1 MQGLAETI
9 NKKIS
14 VSKQEE
20 KYLKNDFLKNSEAL
34 GYKKE
39 VVAGALFNC
48 KKEEL
53 TKVEFEKLIK
63 DFLERE
69 VK

>member
-1 MQGLAETI
+1 MAETI

-53 TKVEFEKLIK
+53 TKSEFEKAIK
-63 DFLERE
+63 EFLERE

>member
-1 MQGLAETI
+1 M
-9 NKKIS
+9 
-14 VSKQEE
+14 
-20 KYLKNDFLKNSEAL
+20 
-34 GYKKE
+34 

-53 TKVEFEKLIK
+53 TKSEFEKLIK

>member
-1 MQGLAETI
+1 MQGLAETN
-9 NKKIS
+9 NKKIN

-20 KYLKNDFLKNSEAL
+20 KYSKEDFLKNSEAL

>member
-1 MQGLAETI
+1 MRELAETI
-9 NKKIS
+9 NKKTNI
-14 VSKQEE
+14 SKQEE
-20 KYLKNDFLKNSEAL
+20 KYSKEDFLKNSEAL

-48 KKEEL
+48 KKKEL

>member
-1 MQGLAETI
+1 MAETS
-9 NKKIS
+9 NKKTA
-14 VSKQEE
+14 SKQEE
-20 KYLKNDFLKNSEAL
+20 KYLKSDFLKNSEAL

-48 KKEEL
+48 KKDEL

-63 DFLERE
+63 EFLERE

>member
-1 MQGLAETI
+1 MAETN
-9 NKKIS
+9 NKKIH

-20 KYLKNDFLKNSEAL
+20 KYLKSDFIENSEAL

-53 TKVEFEKLIK
+53 TKSEFEKAIK
-63 DFLERE
+63 EFLERE

>member
-1 MQGLAETI
+1 VQELAETN
-9 NKKIS
+9 NKKIN

-20 KYLKNDFLKNSEAL
+20 KYLKSDFIKNSEAL
-34 GYKKE
+34 GYGKM

-53 TKVEFEKLIK
+53 TKAEFEKLIK

>member
-1 MQGLAETI
+1 MAETI

>member
-1 MQGLAETI
+1 MAETN
-9 NKKIS
+9 NKKTN

-20 KYLKNDFLKNSEAL
+20 KYLKEDFLKNSEAL
-34 GYKKE
+34 GYEKM

-53 TKVEFEKLIK
+53 TKSEFEKIIK
-63 DFLERE
+63 GFLERE

>member
-1 MQGLAETI
+1 MAETS
-9 NKKIS
+9 NKKT

-20 KYLKNDFLKNSEAL
+20 KYLKSDFIENSEAL

-53 TKVEFEKLIK
+53 TKSEFEKAIK
-63 DFLERE
+63 EFLERE

>member
-1 MQGLAETI
+1 MQRLAETN
-9 NKKIS
+9 NKKTN

-20 KYLKNDFLKNSEAL
+20 KYLKEDFLKNSEAL
-34 GYKKE
+34 GYEKM

-53 TKVEFEKLIK
+53 TKSEFEKIIK
-63 DFLERE
+63 GFLERE

>member
-1 MQGLAETI
+1 MQGLAEAI
-9 NKKIS
+9 NKKTNI
-14 VSKQEE
+14 SKQEE
-20 KYLKNDFLKNSEAL
+20 KYSKEDFLKNSEAL

-48 KKEEL
+48 KKKEL

>member
-1 MQGLAETI
+1 MAEI
-9 NKKIS
+9 NNKKIN

-20 KYLKNDFLKNSEAL
+20 KYLKSDFIENSEAL

-53 TKVEFEKLIK
+53 TKSEFEKAIK
-63 DFLERE
+63 EFLERE

>member
-1 MQGLAETI
+1 M
-9 NKKIS
+9 NKKTNI
-14 VSKQEE
+14 SKQEE
-20 KYLKNDFLKNSEAL
+20 KYSKEDFLKNSEAL

-48 KKEEL
+48 KKDEL

>member
-1 MQGLAETI
+1 MAETI
-9 NKKIS
+9 NKKTNI
-14 VSKQEE
+14 SKQEE
-20 KYLKNDFLKNSEAL
+20 KYSKEDFLKNSEAL

-53 TKVEFEKLIK
+53 TKVEFEKAIK
-63 DFLERE
+63 EFLERE

>member
-1 MQGLAETI
+1 M
-9 NKKIS
+9 
-14 VSKQEE
+14 
-20 KYLKNDFLKNSEAL
+20 
-34 GYKKE
+34 

-48 KKEEL
+48 KKKEL
-53 TKVEFEKLIK
+53 TKVEFEKAIK

>member
-1 MQGLAETI
+1 MAETS
-9 NKKIS
+9 NKKT

-20 KYLKNDFLKNSEAL
+20 KYLKSDFLKNSEAL
-34 GYKKE
+34 GYEKM

-53 TKVEFEKLIK
+53 TKAEFEKLIK

>member
-1 MQGLAETI
+1 MAETI
-9 NKKIS
+9 NKKTN

-53 TKVEFEKLIK
+53 TKAEFEKAIK
-63 DFLERE
+63 EFLERE

>member
-1 MQGLAETI
+1 MAETN
-9 NKKIS
+9 NKKIN

-20 KYLKNDFLKNSEAL
+20 KYLKSDFIENSEAL

-53 TKVEFEKLIK
+53 TKSDFEKLIK
-63 DFLERE
+63 EFLERE

>member
-1 MQGLAETI
+1 MAETI

-53 TKVEFEKLIK
+53 TKSEFEKVIK

>member
-1 MQGLAETI
+1 MAETI

-48 KKEEL
+48 KKDEF

>member
-1 MQGLAETI
+1 MAEIT
-9 NKKIS
+9 NKKTN

-20 KYLKNDFLKNSEAL
+20 KYLKSDFLKNSEAL
-34 GYKKE
+34 GYEKM

-53 TKVEFEKLIK
+53 TKAEFEKLIK
-63 DFLERE
+63 EFLERE

>member
-1 MQGLAETI
+1 MAETI
-9 NKKIS
+9 NKKTNI
-14 VSKQEE
+14 SKQEE
-20 KYLKNDFLKNSEAL
+20 KYSKEDFLKNSEAL

>member
-1 MQGLAETI
+1 MQGLAEAI
-9 NKKIS
+9 NKKTNI
-14 VSKQEE
+14 SKQEE
-20 KYLKNDFLKNSEAL
+20 KYSKEDFLKNSEAL

-48 KKEEL
+48 KKDEL

>member
-1 MQGLAETI
+1 MAETI
-9 NKKIS
+9 NKKTN

-34 GYKKE
+34 GYEKM

-53 TKVEFEKLIK
+53 TKAEFEKLIK

>member
-1 MQGLAETI
+1 MAETI
-9 NKKIS
+9 NKKTN

-34 GYKKE
+34 GYEKM

-53 TKVEFEKLIK
+53 TKSEFEKAIK
-63 DFLERE
+63 EFLERE

>member
-1 MQGLAETI
+1 MAETI
-9 NKKIS
+9 NKKTN

-34 GYKKE
+34 GYEKM

-48 KKEEL
+48 KKKNL
-53 TKVEFEKLIK
+53 QNQSL
-63 DFLERE
+63 RN
-69 VK
+69 

>member
-1 MQGLAETI
+1 MAETS
-9 NKKIS
+9 NKKT

-20 KYLKNDFLKNSEAL
+20 KYLKEDFLKNSEAL
-34 GYKKE
+34 GYEKM

-53 TKVEFEKLIK
+53 TKAEFEKLIK
-63 DFLERE
+63 NFLERE

>member
-1 MQGLAETI
+1 MAETS
-9 NKKIS
+9 NKKT

-20 KYLKNDFLKNSEAL
+20 KYLKSDFIENSEAL

-53 TKVEFEKLIK
+53 TKSDFEKLIK
-63 DFLERE
+63 EFLERE

>member
-1 MQGLAETI
+1 MAETI
-9 NKKIS
+9 NKKTNI
-14 VSKQEE
+14 SKQEE
-20 KYLKNDFLKNSEAL
+20 KYSKEDFLKNSEAL

-48 KKEEL
+48 KKKEL

>member
-1 MQGLAETI
+1 MAETI
-9 NKKIS
+9 NKKTNI
-14 VSKQEE
+14 SKQEE
-20 KYLKNDFLKNSEAL
+20 KYSKEDFLKNSEAL

-53 TKVEFEKLIK
+53 TKSEFEKAIK
-63 DFLERE
+63 EFLERE

>member
-1 MQGLAETI
+1 MAETN
-9 NKKIS
+9 NKKIN

-20 KYLKNDFLKNSEAL
+20 KYLKSDFIENSEAL

-53 TKVEFEKLIK
+53 TKSEFEKAIK
-63 DFLERE
+63 EFLERE

>member
-1 MQGLAETI
+1 MAETN
-9 NKKIS
+9 NKKIN

-20 KYLKNDFLKNSEAL
+20 KYSKEDFLKNGEAL
-34 GYKKE
+34 GYEKM

-48 KKEEL
+48 KKDEL
-53 TKVEFEKLIK
+53 TRVEFEKLIK

>member
-1 MQGLAETI
+1 MAETN
-9 NKKIS
+9 NKKIN

-20 KYLKNDFLKNSEAL
+20 KYSKEDFLKNSEAL
-34 GYKKE
+34 GYEKM

-48 KKEEL
+48 KKDEL

>member
-1 MQGLAETI
+1 MAETI
-9 NKKIS
+9 NKKINI
-14 VSKQEE
+14 SKQEE
-20 KYLKNDFLKNSEAL
+20 KYSKEDFLKNSEAL
-34 GYKKE
+34 GYEKM

-48 KKEEL
+48 KKDEL

>member
-9 NKKIS
+9 NKKTNI
-14 VSKQEE
+14 SKQEE
-20 KYLKNDFLKNSEAL
+20 KYSKEDFLKNSEAL

-48 KKEEL
+48 KKDEL
-53 TKVEFEKLIK
+53 TRVEFEKLIK

>member
-1 MQGLAETI
+1 MAEAI
-9 NKKIS
+9 NKKTNI
-14 VSKQEE
+14 SKQEE
-20 KYLKNDFLKNSEAL
+20 KYSKEDFLKNSEAL

-48 KKEEL
+48 KKDEL

>member
-1 MQGLAETI
+1 M
-9 NKKIS
+9 NKKTNI
-14 VSKQEE
+14 SKQEE
-20 KYLKNDFLKNSEAL
+20 KYSKEDFLKNSEAL

-48 KKEEL
+48 KKDEL
-53 TKVEFEKLIK
+53 TRVEFEKLIK